1 MDLDIHT
8 ENAKRGSTLGCGFD
22 SPTSR
27 FSPEFQAERVAFG
40 DEYQQSLTGGPHA
53 RFRLRNSSL
62 ITDPDPSRVRMSK
75 QLPIRA
81 DTVRRSPLLYGLL
94 TLLLMTGLVVTGFGP
109 PAYIESRAAHA
120 PLNQHL
126 VKQIQY
132 LAPPETRARAAI
144 TMDDATEQVLY
155 EKLPDVPRPPASM
168 TKIMTALQALEYGNL
183 DEVVTSTVDAADLP
197 GSSLMGLRRG
207 ERLTL
212 RQLLYGLLIPSGNDA
227 ALAIAIHLA
236 GDPIKFAQMMNAH
249 FDRLGLE
256 NSNFVNPH
264 GLDAAGHFSTPRD
277 IVMIAREAMK
287 YAIFAEIV
295 RTKEIELQ
303 TVPPRHLVTTNK
315 LLSVMPDAIGIKTGT
330 TDKAGHNL
338 VSAVDRDGHRVY
350 TVVMNTT
357 DVVTDSQAIYNYVF
371 AKYAWPMTEAPVSVI
386 WRPFVSQIREL
397 LIDVDGQVIV
407 PAWQRNLVRVEPKLS
422 DDPDGTRLI
431 GVGVYLG
438 DELLYWRSSAD
449 E

>member
-1 MDLDIHT
+1 MGRHLEAD
-8 ENAKRGSTLGCGFD
+8 STVR
-22 SPTSR
+22 PAV
-27 FSPEFQAERVAFG
+27 FSPEFQAERLASR
-40 DEYQQSLTGGPHA
+40 EESQPSLTGGPNP

-62 ITDPDPSRVRMSK
+62 IADPDSSRVRASK
-75 QLPIRA
+75 QLPLSA

-94 TLLLMTGLVVTGFGP
+94 TLLLMSGLVVTGFGP

-132 LAPPETRARAAI
+132 LAPPETRAIAAI

-155 EKLPDVPRPPASM
+155 EKHPDVPRPPASM
-168 TKIMTALQALEYGNL
+168 TKIMTALQALEHGNL
-183 DEVVTSTVDAADLP
+183 EEVVTSTVDAADLP

-236 GDPIKFAQMMNAH
+236 DDPIKFAQMMNAH

-277 IVMIAREAMK
+277 IVMMAREAMK
-287 YAIFAEIV
+287 YEIFAEIV

-303 TVPPRHLVTTNK
+303 TVPPRRLVTTNK

-422 DDPDGTRLI
+422 DYPDGTRLI